1 MQKIAI
7 FRGPVQNYCCYKGQV
22 GKIQLSTILFS
33 ENRPGRLVINKHWA
47 YFDSSCLLWEGP
59 K

>member
-22 GKIQLSTILFS
+22 GKIQQSTTLFS